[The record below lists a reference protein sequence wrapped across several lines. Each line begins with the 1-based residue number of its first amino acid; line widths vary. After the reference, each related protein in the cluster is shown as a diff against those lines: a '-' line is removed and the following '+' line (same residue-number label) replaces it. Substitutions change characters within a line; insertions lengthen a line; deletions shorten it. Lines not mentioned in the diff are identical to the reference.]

1 LIEPKSFPT
10 VIATAA
16 IVLSPALMLSMKGG
30 TGYCFFIVLA
40 LSLWHL
46 GRRESRHQ
54 AARLWHTHRWFLA
67 SLFGL
72 PCIVLFQ
79 ILVTR
84 TGTFPSLDPLL
95 RLPLAV
101 PIFFFLVSL
110 PSRRLRLVQW
120 GFAAGALA
128 VGGWAV
134 YAAFHPEVWGEP
146 TRLGNSFTNPI
157 PFGDTA
163 LLLGF
168 LAIASIRHSNT
179 GVHPAEVLIKLAAL
193 AGGLF
198 ASYLSG
204 TRGGWIAIPV
214 LLAFTVAGRGWF
226 TGRGVRVALV
236 AIVAACAVAA
246 ASTDSIRTR
255 FTAVAADLQKFHE
268 GNGDTS
274 TGARLELW
282 QASTRLYTEH
292 PVLGVGRGSL
302 AKALGALSAHG
313 EAPGYIVND
322 RAHNDF
328 FSILAEMGTVG
339 VGALLLLYGATFTTF
354 WRYRRSTDSETVTAA
369 YLGLL
374 VVGATILFGMTIDV
388 LTLVMNIAFFS
399 LTIVTLLAWIESRK
413 REIHQTNGRR

>member
-1 LIEPKSFPT
+1 
-10 VIATAA
+10 
-16 IVLSPALMLSMKGG
+16 MKGG

-40 LSLWHL
+40 LSLLHL
-46 GRRESRHQ
+46 GNREYRIQ
-54 AARLWHTHRWFLA
+54 AARLWREHRWFLA

-79 ILVTR
+79 ILVMR

-95 RLPLAV
+95 RLPLAI
-101 PIFFFLVSL
+101 PSFFFLASMQ
-110 PSRRLRLVQW
+110 SRQLRMVQW

-128 VGGWAV
+128 AGAWSIYALSHPAV
-134 YAAFHPEVWGEP
+134 WTDG

-168 LAIASIRHSNT
+168 LSIASLRRADT
-179 GVHPAEVLIKLAAL
+179 RGHPVEIAIKFAAL
-193 AGGLF
+193 VGGLF

-214 LLAFTVAGRGWF
+214 LLWFTVSGRHWLAA
-226 TGRGVRVALV
+226 RSVRIVLIA
-236 AIVAACAVAA
+236 AIVGGATGAV
-246 ASTDSIRTR
+246 STHDIRAR
-255 FTAVAADLQKFHE
+255 FTAIATDLQKMRE
-268 GNGDTS
+268 GNADTS

-282 QASTRLYTEH
+282 RASALLYTRH

-302 AKALGALSAHG
+302 AKSLGALSAHG
-313 EAPGYIVND
+313 EAPNYIVND

-339 VGALLLLYGATFTTF
+339 VAALLLLYSATFMMF
-354 WRYRRSTDSETVTAA
+354 WRLRRNADPEIATAA

-374 VVGATILFGMTIDV
+374 IVSATILFGMTIDV
-388 LTLVMNIAFFS
+388 FTLVMNVAFFA
-399 LTIVTLLAWIESRK
+399 LTIVTLLAWIEARK
-413 REIHQTNGRR
+413 REIAQSDRITAATRPIDIGDASRQRSTSIPGK